1 MGFRVVVQARTSSS
15 RLPGKAL
22 LPVCGIPAA
31 VLAARRAA
39 RDGADVVVA
48 TSTDASDD
56 ALAATL
62 REGGIRVVRGP
73 LDDVLGRF
81 VLAGEGLDDGDA
93 VVRLT
98 ADNTFPDGDFVR
110 LLVEEFR
117 ARGGAYLGT
126 SSPLDDL
133 PYGLSAEVFTA
144 GALRAVAASSAD
156 PMDREHVTPSLRRR
170 WGGAPFRPAGAPAG
184 LGRLRCTIDTFDD
197 YQRVLRVFA
206 AVPDPVAIPWLELCG
221 LLASL
226 ADAPRARVPFR
237 VVDGAV
243 HSELV
248 LGTAQLGMDYGRTN
262 AAGRPPAPECVRIVR
277 SAIEHG
283 VTHLDT
289 ARAYGDSESRLG
301 AALDGGWAARVHVVT
316 KLAPLAE
323 LPEDADPARVLEA
336 VDASVF
342 RSCRE
347 LRMTVLPTLLL
358 HRAAR
363 RTSHGGAVW
372 ARLLALRDKGV
383 IGRLGVSVQT
393 VDEAVQAL
401 TDPEV
406 KHVQLPFNLLD
417 RRWQRAGIDRMLQ
430 ARPDVVVH
438 ARSVLLQGLLAAPSA
453 DAWPRV
459 AGYDAGAVVDA
470 VRALVRE
477 LGRTGPLDLCFA
489 YVRAQPWVHGALVGV
504 ATHAELMENVAL
516 FTRPPLDPEEC
527 ARVES
532 AFGELPEALLNPA
545 LWPRD

>member
-1 MGFRVVVQARTSSS
+1 MDVRVVIQARTSSS

-22 LPVCGIPAA
+22 LPVGGLPSA

-39 RDGADVVVA
+39 RDGAEVVVA
-48 TSTDASDD
+48 TSEDASDD

-62 REGGIRVVRGP
+62 RGAGVRVVRGP
-73 LDDVLGRF
+73 LDDVQARF
-81 VLAGEGLDDGDA
+81 VLAARGLDDSAA

-98 ADNTFPDGDFVR
+98 ADNTFPDGAFVR
-110 LLVEEFR
+110 ALVDAFR
-117 ARGGAYLGT
+117 ARGEPYLGT
-126 SSPLDDL
+126 NSPLDDL

-144 GALRAVAASSAD
+144 GALREAVASAPD
-156 PMDREHVTPSLRRR
+156 AMDREHVTPSLRRR
-170 WGGAPFRPAGAPAG
+170 WGGTPFRPANAPAG

-206 AVPDPVAIPWLELCG
+206 DVENPVIVPWLELCAR
-221 LLASL
+221 LEALP
-226 ADAPRARVPFR
+226 DAPRARVPFR
-237 VVDGAV
+237 LVEGGI

-262 AAGRPPAPECVRIVR
+262 TAGQPEAADCVRIVR

-301 AALDGGWAARVHVVT
+301 AALEGGWGARVHTVT

-323 LPEDADPARVLEA
+323 LPRDADEARVGEA

-347 LRMTVLPTLLL
+347 LRMTSIPTLLL
-358 HRAAR
+358 HRAER

-372 ARLLALRDKGV
+372 ARLRALRDKGV

-393 VDEAVQAL
+393 TDEAIEAL
-401 TDPEV
+401 ADPEV

-417 RRWQRAGIDRMLQ
+417 HRWRRAGIDRLLLD
-430 ARPDVVVH
+430 RPDVVVH
-438 ARSVLLQGLLAAPSA
+438 ARSVLLQGLLAADSA
-453 DAWPRV
+453 DTWPRV
-459 AGYDAGAVVDA
+459 AGYEPAAIVSA
-470 VRALVRE
+470 VRALAEE
-477 LGRTGPLDLCFA
+477 LGREGPLDLCFA
-489 YVRAQPWVHGALVGV
+489 YVRAQPWIHGALVGV

-516 FTRPPLDPEEC
+516 FGRPPLRPEAC

-532 AFGELPEALLNPA
+532 AFGDLPEALLNPA

>member
-22 LPVCGIPAA
+22 LPVGGIPSA

-48 TSTDASDD
+48 TSRDPSDD

-62 REGGIRVVRGP
+62 REARIRVVRGP
-73 LDDVLGRF
+73 LDDVQARF
-81 VLAGEGLDDGDA
+81 VLAAEGLDDSAA

-98 ADNTFPDGDFVR
+98 ADNTFPDGAFVR
-110 LLVEEFR
+110 ALVDAFR
-117 ARGGAYLGT
+117 ARGAPYLGT

-144 GALRAVAASSAD
+144 GALRQAAAAAPD
-156 PMDREHVTPSLRRR
+156 AMDREHVTPSLRRR
-170 WGGAPFRPAGAPAG
+170 WGGAPFRPANAPAG

-206 AVPDPVAIPWLELCG
+206 DVENPVAVSWLELCAR
-221 LLASL
+221 LEALP
-226 ADAPRARVPFR
+226 DAPRARVPFR
-237 VVDGAV
+237 VVDGGI

-262 AAGRPPAPECVRIVR
+262 AAGQPQAGECVHIVR

-289 ARAYGDSESRLG
+289 ARAYGDSETRLG
-301 AALDGGWAARVHVVT
+301 AALEGGWGARMHVVT
-316 KLAPLAE
+316 KLAPLGE
-323 LPEDADPARVLEA
+323 LPESADAARVLEA

-347 LRMTVLPTLLL
+347 LRTTSLPTLLL
-358 HRAAR
+358 HRAER

-393 VDEAVQAL
+393 TDEAAQAL
-401 TDPEV
+401 ADPEV
-406 KHVQLPFNLLD
+406 KHLQLPFNLLD
-417 RRWQRAGIDRMLQ
+417 RRWARAGIGRML
-430 ARPDVVVH
+430 AGRPDVVVH
-438 ARSVLLQGLLAAPSA
+438 ARSALLQGVLASGSA
-453 DAWPRV
+453 EVWPRM
-459 AGYDAGAVVDA
+459 AGYDPAAVVA
-470 VRALVRE
+470 GVRKLADE
-477 LGRTGPLDLCFA
+477 LGRDGPLDLCFA
-489 YVRAQPWVHGALVGV
+489 YVRAQPWIHGAVVGV

-516 FTRPPLDPEEC
+516 FGRPPLRPEEC

-532 AFGELPEALLNPA
+532 TFGDLPEALLNPA